1 MVFMFQTSKLVSWDI
16 SVVSI
21 FIPFVRL
28 CPCSVFQFEVEVFL
42 GVVAWL
48 PCTSDFLRWPSY
60 AMSYFRWSILAHS
73 SPPTEVC
80 HVSKRQTTFS
90 SYWSFSSKRQWRKMH
105 ILWSS
110 RSTTYSYSRCVLC
123 TWVCVNNAADCAI
136 IPYHLKCIMRSPEMP
151 LISLCLMVPVNFS
164 QLREK
169 YLSTLWC

>member
-21 FIPFVRL
+21 FIQFVRL

-48 PCTSDFLRWPSY
+48 PCTSDFLRWRSY
-60 AMSYFRWSILAHS
+60 AMSLFSLIKPRSLFS
-73 SPPTEVC
+73 SNN
-80 HVSKRQTTFS
+80 VSKRWRTFS

-110 RSTTYSYSRCVLC
+110 RRYHLQLWQVCNVYMSVCEQCCRLC
-123 TWVCVNNAADCAI
+123 D
-136 IPYHLKCIMRSPEMP
+136 LKCIMRSPEMP
-151 LISLCLMVPVNFS
+151 LISLCLMVSVNFS

-169 YLSTLWC
+169 YLSTL

>member
-21 FIPFVRL
+21 FIQFVRL

-48 PCTSDFLRWPSY
+48 PCTSDFLRWRSY
-60 AMSYFRWSILAHS
+60 AMSLFSLIKPRSLFS
-73 SPPTEVC
+73 SNN
-80 HVSKRQTTFS
+80 VSKRWRTFS

-110 RSTTYSYSRCVLC
+110 RSTTYSYSRCVMC

-151 LISLCLMVPVNFS
+151 LISLCLMVSVNFS